1 MVHLESRNI
10 DQENKRI
17 KIGCKG
23 RFACVK
29 PFCFTSFLSNYLIL
43 GKTDS
48 CSLDLNAL
56 LEEELL
62 QCWKK
67 NNWVMRNSIIISHY
81 CHVFLAWESPCGRVE
96 RALLWNLVLVL
107 AVWSLG
113 SHFSFLI
120 FGVLWSKLIQ
130 QPFIEATVRIFS
142 EPTIMLGTV
151 DLDE

>member
-1 MVHLESRNI
+1 MQGQICMRKTFLFYQLFIKLFNI
-10 DQENKRI
+10 RQN
-17 KIGCKG
+17 
-23 RFACVK
+23 RFL
-29 PFCFTSFLSNYLIL
+29 FFGSECFTGGRVASMLKEEQLGYEKQYNNKPLLS
-43 GKTDS
+43 
-48 CSLDLNAL
+48 C
-56 LEEELL
+56 
-62 QCWKK
+62 
-67 NNWVMRNSIIISHY
+67 
-81 CHVFLAWESPCGRVE
+81 FLAWESPCGRVE

>member
-17 KIGCKG
+17 EIGCKG
-23 RFACVK
+23 RFACAK

-48 CSLDLNAL
+48 FFLNLRVL

-67 NNWVMRNSIIISHY
+67 DSWDSRDKKILSHSY
-81 CHVFLAWESPCGRVE
+81 HLFFSVRESCGRGDGTP
-96 RALLWNLVLVL
+96 LGDLVLVL
-107 AVWSLG
+107 AVWSLA
-113 SHFSFLI
+113 SHFSFLT
-120 FGVLWSKLIQ
+120 FSVLWSHLMQ
-130 QPFIEATVRIFS
+130 QPLIGATVRIFS
-142 EPTIMLGTV
+142 EPTILWGVM
-151 DLDE
+151 DP